1 MPFPIIFWLMVPGLY
16 SGLSHPPLPY
26 CESSMITLRTRGRF
40 WGRMHPV
47 DRWYLPELPFLMVVV
62 WGLTGYIINRLD
74 QAM

>member
-26 CESSMITLRTRGRF
+26 RESSMITLRTRFRGNIP
-40 WGRMHPV
+40 PV
-47 DRWYLPELPFLMVVV
+47 DRWYLAELPFLVVVV